1 VGDFL
6 HGLEIARGGDGEAGL
21 DDVHV
26 QALELAG
33 HLQLFVEVHGGAG
46 ALLPVAQGGIKNI
59 RVYVNGEPLGT
70 TGDYSD
76 RAFPLDPGLYRVV
89 LDQKSGGRNYRDD
102 VDIIVGRLTVLDIE
116 IDNDFFDGDYDVEV
130 YFD

>member
-1 VGDFL
+1 MKSPL
-6 HGLEIARGGDGEAGL
+6 RRWLRL
-21 DDVHV
+21 PRL
-26 QALELAG
+26 ALI
-33 HLQLFVEVHGGAG
+33 
-46 ALLPVAQGGIKNI
+46 ALLPLAGGCDWEDDDDDEDFVPPAGQGALRVDNNTGDDI
-59 RVYVNGEPLGT
+59 RVYVNGELLGT

-102 VDIIVGRLTVLDIE
+102 VDIIVDRLTVLDIE